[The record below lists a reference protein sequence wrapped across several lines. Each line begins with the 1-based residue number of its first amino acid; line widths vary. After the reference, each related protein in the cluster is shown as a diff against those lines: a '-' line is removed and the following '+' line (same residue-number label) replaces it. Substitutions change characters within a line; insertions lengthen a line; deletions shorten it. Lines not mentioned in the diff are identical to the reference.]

1 MNKLFAKL
9 REIQNL
15 LLDIDIEL
23 WFNYFEFFHE
33 VREDMGLFIIVELL
47 VMKRLIAGLLAFTN
61 QNVLIILVNRKST
74 ITVRTETSNHK
85 VIISLHLL
93 GRELYHISNSFL
105 TIVMHWVNISQTKTR
120 IAKQETTRAA
130 SYRTASQVITIL
142 VFTLKVLPF
151 HLNYLRIRN

>member
-1 MNKLFAKL
+1 
-9 REIQNL
+9 
-15 LLDIDIEL
+15 
-23 WFNYFEFFHE
+23 
-33 VREDMGLFIIVELL
+33 MGLFIIVELL

-105 TIVMHWVNISQTKTR
+105 TIVMH
-120 IAKQETTRAA
+120 
-130 SYRTASQVITIL
+130 
-142 VFTLKVLPF
+142 
-151 HLNYLRIRN
+151 